1 MDTISRRDL
10 NSAAALTSGPV
21 GQITA
26 HGQTLPLYVG
36 LIAGLN
42 PAGFGIILDS
52 ERREHPFVFS
62 AIVHYRGES
71 AATLAT
77 RGVIVGRQVHFAHA
91 ADKVVYVEPHAPF
104 DPTSSSVAD
113 SRS

>member
-10 NSAAALTSGPV
+10 NSAAALTSEPV

-26 HGQTLPLYVG
+26 HGQTLPVYVG

-52 ERREHPFVFS
+52 EKREHPFTFS

-71 AATLAT
+71 AATLAS
-77 RGVIVGRQVHFAHA
+77 RGLVLGQHVNFAEA
-91 ADKVVYVEPHAPF
+91 ADKVVYVEPRAPG
-104 DPTSSSVAD
+104 PK
-113 SRS
+113 SR